1 MQRWWRYALMVLY
14 AGALWAQQERT
25 AQLQRAAVLES
36 VGDYE
41 GAARLYRELCQR
53 MLDSAC
59 VHGLSRNLV
68 KLGRAAE
75 ALPVV
80 EQYVQHSP
88 SPLFTALLGELYW
101 RTGRRAEALRAWQQG
116 LQSRHPDA
124 YRAVARSQY
133 ELQLVEEALQTLQE
147 GRSRLGN
154 DTLFADEFSAWAV
167 RVGKLELGVESTLQ
181 WGRTH
186 RDFAALQARLLL
198 YLAFPGAVERVRTI
212 LQRWSRQYRS
222 DTLVQYVW
230 VWFLEEQGED
240 AQALQAVRELDRRLG
255 AGGMELLAFAER
267 MYRAERLETARQA
280 YEELLQMGELAR
292 ELRLKALYGY
302 IQTLQQLPQPG
313 AMDPALRRRIQRLYQ
328 ELLAQS
334 ERLPITAEVLY
345 SFARFLNDVAGDAVA
360 AQSAL
365 ERLMRDF
372 RHTPWAM
379 AAMVERAKMALRQ
392 GQMEQAESLLRAVI
406 WQGDSIA
413 PDWALWARYWLAE
426 LEFYRGRLDS
436 AQAHYSVL
444 ALRPESPVA
453 NDALQRLQVFEQA
466 RTVSEELLKR
476 FGRAEFFAFQ
486 REYARAQVE
495 FLAVA
500 EAAGDHPL
508 AEFALIRAAESAIAH
523 GKLEEAQQIV
533 NRYLANY
540 DDVLYGDRAL
550 LLLGQ
555 IAEQQQ
561 RFPEALQLYQQLLL
575 RYPGSI
581 YTRQVQE
588 RIQSLRQRPS

>member
-1 MQRWWRYALMVLY
+1 
-14 AGALWAQQERT
+14 
-25 AQLQRAAVLES
+25 
-36 VGDYE
+36 
-41 GAARLYRELCQR
+41 
-53 MLDSAC
+53 
-59 VHGLSRNLV
+59 
-68 KLGRAAE
+68 
-75 ALPVV
+75 
-80 EQYVQHSP
+80 
-88 SPLFTALLGELYW
+88 
-101 RTGRRAEALRAWQQG
+101 
-116 LQSRHPDA
+116 
-124 YRAVARSQY
+124 
-133 ELQLVEEALQTLQE
+133 
-147 GRSRLGN
+147 
-154 DTLFADEFSAWAV
+154 
-167 RVGKLELGVESTLQ
+167 
-181 WGRTH
+181 
-186 RDFAALQARLLL
+186 
-198 YLAFPGAVERVRTI
+198 
-212 LQRWSRQYRS
+212 
-222 DTLVQYVW
+222 
-230 VWFLEEQGED
+230 
-240 AQALQAVRELDRRLG
+240 
-255 AGGMELLAFAER
+255 
-267 MYRAERLETARQA
+267 
-280 YEELLQMGELAR
+280 
-292 ELRLKALYGY
+292 
-302 IQTLQQLPQPG
+302 
-313 AMDPALRRRIQRLYQ
+313 
-328 ELLAQS
+328 
-334 ERLPITAEVLY
+334 
-345 SFARFLNDVAGDAVA
+345 
-360 AQSAL
+360 
-365 ERLMRDF
+365 MRDF

-406 WQGDSIA
+406 WQSDSIA

-500 EAAGDHPL
+500 EGAGDHPL